1 MSDKATEATM
11 DQLRKDIDAIRA
23 DIGALTDTL
32 RSATGSLTDD
42 AVRRMADGAA
52 RANTAMRDGAKA
64 VQETANKNIIEHPLT
79 SVAVAFGI
87 GMVIGKLLDR
97 R

>member
-1 MSDKATEATM
+1 MSEKATEVTL
-11 DQLRKDIDAIRA
+11 DQLRKDMDALRA
-23 DIGALTDTL
+23 DLGALTETL
-32 RSATGSLTDD
+32 RAATGNLADD
-42 AVRRMADGAA
+42 AVRRVADGAA
-52 RANTAMRDGAKA
+52 RANAAVRNGAKV
-64 VQETANKNIIEHPLT
+64 VQDTANKNITEHPLT

>member
-1 MSDKATEATM
+1 MSDKAAEATLE
-11 DQLRKDIDAIRA
+11 QLRKDMDAVRA
-23 DIGALTDTL
+23 DIGALTETL
-32 RSATGSLTDD
+32 RSATGTLADD
-42 AVRRMADGAA
+42 AVRHVTDGAA
-52 RANTAMRDGAKA
+52 RANAAVRNGAKA
-64 VQETANKNIIEHPLT
+64 AHETANKNITENPLT